1 MRKGDGMSNA
11 MRILFWLLAT
21 GSWLLASVDGTVMNA
36 TTGKPQPSVIVTLVQ
51 PGAGGMETIGSM
63 KSDAQG
69 KFKFDKD
76 FPAGPAL
83 LQAIYQGV
91 TYTQILASG
100 SPTTDVHVKIYD
112 TSAKPGVAKVSQHM
126 ILIEPGATSLDIGET
141 FLVEN
146 ESTTTFQDPVKGS
159 VQFYLPD
166 AAAGKAKVTIN
177 SPGGMPIER
186 SAEKTAVKNVY
197 KVAYPV
203 KPGESRF
210 DVSYS
215 LPPTDT
221 FESKILHDEGV
232 TRLVTPPSVTLEG
245 EGVESLGQEPTTK
258 AHIYNASAAYSVKI
272 TGTGSLRSPAAA
284 APDEDP
290 GEPQIEEKPARIY
303 TRMEWVLGL
312 GFAILGLGGVLLYRR
327 SAV

>member
-1 MRKGDGMSNA
+1 MKLA
-11 MRILFWLLAT
+11 FWLLAP
-21 GSWLLASVDGTVMNA
+21 GSWLLAHASVDGTVMNA
-36 TTGKPQPSVIVTLVQ
+36 TSGKPQPSVIVTLVQ
-51 PGAGGMETIGSM
+51 PSERGMETIASM

-91 TYTQILASG
+91 TYSQILKPG
-100 SPTTDVHVKIYD
+100 EPTTDVHVKIYD
-112 TSAKPGVAKVSQHM
+112 TTAKPGVANVSQHM

-146 ESTTTFQDPVKGS
+146 ESATTFLDPVKGS
-159 VQFYLPD
+159 VQFYLPE
-166 AAAGKAKVTIN
+166 AAGGKAKVEIN
-177 SPGGMPIER
+177 APGGMPIKR
-186 SAEKTAVKNVY
+186 AAEKTAVKNVY

-215 LPPTDT
+215 LPPGDT
-221 FESKILHDEGV
+221 FASKILHAEGV
-232 TRLVTPPSVTLEG
+232 TRLVTPASVTIEG
-245 EGVESLGQEPTTK
+245 EGLEALGQEPTTK
-258 AHIYNASAAYSVKI
+258 AHIYNAATAAYSVKI
-272 TGTGSLRSPAAA
+272 TGTGSLRNQEAA
-284 APDEDP
+284 APEEDSGENP
-290 GEPQIEEKPARIY
+290 GLEEKPARLY
-303 TRMEWVLGL
+303 TQMYWVLGL
-312 GFAILGLGGVLLYRR
+312 SFAVLGLGGVLLYRR

>member
-1 MRKGDGMSNA
+1 MKLA
-11 MRILFWLLAT
+11 FWLLAS
-21 GSWLLASVDGTVMNA
+21 GSWLLASVDGTVTNA
-36 TTGKPQPSVIVTLVQ
+36 TTGKPQAAVIVTLVQ
-51 PGAGGMETIGSM
+51 PSAAGMETIGSM

-91 TYTQILASG
+91 TYTQILTPGA
-100 SPTTDVHVKIYD
+100 PTTDVHVKIYD
-112 TSAKPGVAKVSQHM
+112 TTAKPGVATVSQHM
-126 ILIEPGATSLDIGET
+126 ILIERSATSLEIGET

-166 AAAGKAKVTIN
+166 AAGGKAKVMIN
-177 SPGGMPIER
+177 APGGMPIER
-186 SAEKTAVKNVY
+186 AAEKTAVKNVY

-203 KPGESRF
+203 KPGQSRF

-215 LPPTDT
+215 LPAGDT
-221 FESKILHDEGV
+221 FASKILHADGV
-232 TRLVTPPSVTLEG
+232 TRLVTPSTVTIEG
-245 EGVESLGQEPTTK
+245 EGLESLGQEPTTK
-258 AHIYNASAAYSVKI
+258 AHIYNASSAAYSVKI
-272 TGTGSLRSPAAA
+272 TGIGSLRSQEAA
-284 APDEDP
+284 APDEDSGENP
-290 GEPQIEEKPARIY
+290 GLEEKPARVY
-303 TRMEWVLGL
+303 TQMYWVLGL
-312 GFAILGLGGVLLYRR
+312 SFAVLGLGGVLLYRR

>member
-1 MRKGDGMSNA
+1 MKLA
-11 MRILFWLLAT
+11 FWLLAP
-21 GSWLLASVDGTVMNA
+21 GSWLLVHAAVDGTVMNA
-36 TTGKPQPSVIVTLVQ
+36 TTGKPQPAAIVTLVQ
-51 PGAGGMETIGSM
+51 PSATGMETIGSM

-91 TYTQILASG
+91 LYTQILAPG
-100 SPTTDVHVKIYD
+100 TPTTDVHVKVYD
-112 TSAKPGVAKVSQHM
+112 TTAKPGVAKVSQHM
-126 ILIEPGATSLDIGET
+126 ILIEPSATSIEIGET

-146 ESTTTFQDPVKGS
+146 ESTTTFQDPVNGS
-159 VQFYLPD
+159 VQFYLPE
-166 AAAGKAKVTIN
+166 AAGGKAKVMIN

-186 SAEKTAVKNVY
+186 AAEKTAVKDVY

-203 KPGESRF
+203 KPGETRF

-215 LPPTDT
+215 LPPGDT
-221 FESKILHDEGV
+221 FASKILHAEGV
-232 TRLVTPPSVTLEG
+232 TRLVTPASVTIEG
-245 EGVESLGQEPTTK
+245 EGLEALGQEPTTK
-258 AHIYNASAAYSVKI
+258 AHIYNAASAAYSVKI
-272 TGTGSLRSPAAA
+272 TGTGSLRNQEAA

-312 GFAILGLGGVLLYRR
+312 GFAVLGLGGVLLYRR